1 MTTTERIRA
10 ILVKNYKLNAEHLT
24 TDARLEALGIDSL
37 GMAEL
42 MFSIEDEFGVTLPTE
57 PRPIATFGDVIN
69 LIDELIAAKSAN
81 AAVLHNNSTATPSS
95 TSALP
100 AAQLAP

>member
-57 PRPIATFGDVIN
+57 PRPIATFSDVVN
-69 LIDELIAAKSAN
+69 LIDELIATKSSRAPLAHN
-81 AAVLHNNSTATPSS
+81 IIAAAPSL
-95 TSALP
+95 AGAP
-100 AAQLAP
+100 VAAHLMP